1 MIEPQPKRHSPLIW
15 LVFLVIVIDLIGF
28 GLVIPLL
35 PFMAPALGG
44 DSSDI
49 AFIMITY
56 AIGAA
61 LIAPL
66 WGRFSD
72 RAGRRQ
78 ALVLALVCS
87 CAAYVVT
94 ALADTVIA
102 SHGDLDT
109 LIHNA
114 GALSAQ
120 RTENADGIESTVAS
134 QVLGPFLLTARL
146 LPTLRSNGPARVLT
160 MSSGG
165 MYSTGLTVNRLQM
178 SGLGSADPYRGAE
191 QYARAKRAQVTLTEI
206 WAEKFADSGVR
217 FHSLHPGWA
226 DTPGVEKALPTFRKI
241 VGPLLRSPAE
251 GADTLVWLTAD
262 DTVVVE
268 NGLFWHDRAPRAIHR
283 LPQTR
288 RSDTPER
295 RADLWDWCVAQTG
308 VDPEA

>member
-94 ALADTVIA
+94 ALADTLWQVYLGRALSGLAAGSLPVATTSALGA
-102 SHGDLDT
+102 S
-109 LIHNA
+109 A
-114 GALSAQ
+114 GA
-120 RTENADGIESTVAS
+120 STKAV
-134 QVLGPFLLTARL
+134 P
-146 LPTLRSNGPARVLT
+146 
-160 MSSGG
+160 
-165 MYSTGLTVNRLQM
+165 
-178 SGLGSADPYRGAE
+178 GS
-191 QYARAKRAQVTLTEI
+191 V
-206 WAEKFADSGVR
+206 
-217 FHSLHPGWA
+217 
-226 DTPGVEKALPTFRKI
+226 
-241 VGPLLRSPAE
+241 
-251 GADTLVWLTAD
+251 
-262 DTVVVE
+262 
-268 NGLFWHDRAPRAIHR
+268 RAIKC
-283 LPQTR
+283 
-288 RSDTPER
+288 SCS
-295 RADLWDWCVAQTG
+295 ASSS
-308 VDPEA
+308 